1 MASRQTGNN
10 EYEGIDTPKTDI
22 RNNEI
27 SGIVLHKET
36 RRPLKNLLIVA
47 FDLDPKRFNPDGDEI
62 RVNTDPQS
70 ALNDPATFKVTQ
82 RGQLPNGVPGD
93 RLGSVLTDKN
103 GQFKINYD
111 DEAFQIRRKSLEA
124 LLTEQ
129 KGQLRTFN
137 HEYDKILQ
145 ALAEKPEL
153 RPDLFLV
160 VLVAEE
166 SGQSEFDNVLFRSN
180 WARINAGRIE
190 NYIIEISSK
199 ELISKEIPIPKASS
213 ASESV
218 DAKIA
223 KVRKKRENER
233 YFRLEMTKVH
243 KDFDLKDQAEKEDVR
258 GLVKKALIQDI
269 GDFGANSKFVR
280 FVQDGETIEA
290 AQKDVYW
297 NGVNQFHKVIKSQND
312 ETLPGEGVKISL
324 FLTDQEKKDL
334 NLEATRFTHVDGD
347 DYFRLDDEAAI
358 RALLFKKEDDGGINS
373 ILFSENP
380 ISKYCLERSK
390 EAKCAK
396 DFLADPPPV
405 APQPPEGVPAPATTT
420 QTADI
425 PELIDKVLFSKGSTI
440 FDDDEDRSKRPD
452 AASVQA
458 SVDSFAL
465 QKGPA
470 DATAFYDFN
479 SLQIAF
485 SHVWKQLV
493 DQTVVNLSEQA
504 HFGLQNTGKK
514 SFIPPLAGAATLY
527 KMGFIQAIA
536 TAQAQQDPIPVSVI
550 KNFDVHVLE
559 YEALSNTQKDELNR
573 IAEEIDKLKENPI
586 EQITGP
592 STFSGFSIGKGI
604 ELSPNMTYVDHSD
617 NIESLYDQGEMILE
631 NIRINMP
638 NSTNS
643 ILKEL
648 QDRLQSKYEYTVFAA
663 DKDYHSVNFGLMNT
677 FRQKWEPISYQ
688 AGKLAKTIPMAPKE
702 ERKYSVKMTRKL
714 KTSEKQAQKFNSAID
729 SEFNLTSRAES
740 EIVSKAQKKSD
751 FELNAHAQY
760 GQSWAKLGLGK
771 DASKDS
777 SEAKKS
783 FRESVIKSAQEFK
796 DEWSLTV
803 ETEESFDSEQTESGT
818 IVNPNDELSVTYLFY
833 QLQRRYRVSEQ
844 LYRTMP
850 VVLVALD
857 VPSPHEITEGWV
869 IANDW
874 IINRALLDDSFRDAL
889 ELLAKESIGADFAL
903 RELRKSMREQRRLV
917 RTLEKEFAK
926 LERDV
931 ANKYSTL
938 QESVDERIDEE
949 HDKRF
954 FKRRLWHWVLRGGTN
969 PGEAPDPEMAK
980 ALEQAAADDHQYAVE
995 QAKQLSMAVQRE
1007 SNAMRSITRDYN
1019 KTMKQHLNALLAVKR
1034 LLTHIRE
1041 NILYYMQ
1048 AIWSMEVPDQRF
1060 MRLYKV
1066 KVPSFEVERTCTI
1079 AEKAADDIFGHF
1091 RKDGKKKYDA
1101 WIHGTVKEQNGVPD
1115 IEYKSLVEVADLDTV
1130 LGYKGN
1136 YIMFPLKKHNA
1147 LTELMAAPYV
1157 DEAFGAMDPDQL
1169 SNVNLEELSR
1179 YICCLHEEDPE
1190 QFEALKPV
1198 LNEWLKQLL
1207 ADPLRNGDE
1216 VIVPTDSLFIEM
1228 LPSDKSLLEDFKLKH
1243 RQMDVMKVRAEVRQM
1258 ELENLRYAAR
1268 LLADDF
1274 DDPEVD
1280 KKVVVHGGSNVIVG
1294 DE

>member
-1 MASRQTGNN
+1 MPDKKASS
-10 EYEGIDTPKTDI
+10 
-22 RNNEI
+22 NEI

-36 RRPLKNLLIVA
+36 KKPLKDLLIVA
-47 FDLDPKRFNPDGDEI
+47 FDLDPDKFNPDQDDI
-62 RVNTDPQS
+62 RVNPDPQS
-70 ALNDPATFKVTQ
+70 PLNDPATFKVTQ
-82 RGQLPNGVPGD
+82 QEPRPNGVPGD
-93 RLGSVLTDKN
+93 RLGSVLTDGN
-103 GQFKINYD
+103 GRFTINYED
-111 DEAFQIRRKSLEA
+111 DAFRIRRKKVG
-124 LLTEQ
+124 T
-129 KGQLRTFN
+129 R
-137 HEYDKILQ
+137 DDV
-145 ALAEKPEL
+145 PEH

-160 VLVAEE
+160 VLLAEE
-166 SGQSEFDNVLFRSN
+166 SGQSEFDNVLFRAN
-180 WARINAGRIE
+180 WARINAGRVE
-190 NYIIEISSK
+190 SYIIEISSDDLK
-199 ELISKEIPIPKASS
+199 EKGLPIPAASS
-213 ASESV
+213 ESNSI
-218 DAKIA
+218 DAKVTTLKKEKLNA
-223 KVRKKRENER
+223 RK
-233 YFRLEMTKVH
+233 FRLKMAEMHKV
-243 KDFDLKDQAEKEDVR
+243 FDQEDHAEKEEVR
-258 GLVKKALIQDI
+258 GLVKNALIRDI
-269 GDFGANSKFVR
+269 GNLGANNKFVR

-290 AQKDVYW
+290 AQQEVYKT
-297 NGVNQFHKVIKSQND
+297 GADQFREVIESQNPQ
-312 ETLPGEGVKISL
+312 EPEPGEGVKISL
-324 FLTDQEKKDL
+324 FLTDSEKEDL
-334 NLEATRFTHVDGD
+334 NLDATRFTHDGE

-358 RALLFKKEDDGGINS
+358 RTLLFKKEDDGGINS

-380 ISKYCLERSK
+380 ISKYCLEKSK

-396 DFLADPPPV
+396 DFLEDQPPA
-405 APQPPEGVPAPATTT
+405 APQPPEGVPPPATTT

-440 FDDDEDRSKRPD
+440 FDDDEDRLKRPD

-493 DQTVVNLSEQA
+493 DQTVVNLGEEA
-504 HFGLQNTGKK
+504 HFGLKNTGKK
-514 SFIPPLAGAATLY
+514 SYLDSAIPGAVMDRAFLN
-527 KMGFIQAIA
+527 QAVYNVIM
-536 TAQAQQDPIPVSVI
+536 QQDPIPASVV

-559 YEALSNTQKDELNR
+559 YEALSENQKDELKE
-573 IAEEIDKLKENPI
+573 IASEINELKENHPI
-586 EQITGP
+586 PSIDRSGPFNFP
-592 STFSGFSIGKGI
+592 STS
-604 ELSPNMTYVDHSD
+604 LTYVDHSD
-617 NIESLYDQGEMILE
+617 KIESLYDQGEMILE
-631 NIRINMP
+631 NIRINKP

-648 QDRLQSKYEYTVFAA
+648 QERLQGKYEFTVFAA

-677 FRQKWEPISYQ
+677 YRQKWEPISYQ

-714 KTSEKQAQKFNSAID
+714 KTSEKQAQKYNSAID

-740 EIVSKAQKKSD
+740 EIVSKAQKKTD
-751 FELNAHAQY
+751 FEFNINAKY
-760 GQSWAKLGLGK
+760 GQSSSKLGLGK

-803 ETEESFDSEQTESGT
+803 DSEESFDSEQMESGT
-818 IVNPNDELSVTYLFY
+818 INNPNEELSVTYLFY

-857 VPSPHEITEGWV
+857 VPSPDEITEGWV

-874 IINRALLDDSFRDAL
+874 IINRVLLDDSFRDAL

-903 RELRKSMREQRRLV
+903 RELRKNMREQRRLV

-931 ANKYSTL
+931 ANKYSTFK
-938 QESVDERIDEE
+938 ESVDERIDEE

-954 FKRRLWHWVLRGGTN
+954 YKRRLFHWIFGAAPN
-969 PGEAPDPEMAK
+969 PEEKPDPEMAK

-995 QAKQLSMAVQRE
+995 QAKRLSMSVQRE
-1007 SNAMRSITRDYN
+1007 KNALFSITRDYN
-1019 KTMKQHLNALLAVKR
+1019 ETMKRHLNALLAVKR

-1041 NILYYMQ
+1041 NVLYYMQ
-1048 AIWSMEVPDQRF
+1048 AIWSMEPPDQRF

-1066 KVPSFEVERTCTI
+1066 KVPSFEAERTCTI
-1079 AEKAADDIFGHF
+1079 AAVEADDIFGHF

-1101 WIHGTVKEQNGVPD
+1101 WIHGTVKEQNGAPD

-1130 LGYKGN
+1130 LGFKGN

-1179 YICCLHEEDPE
+1179 YICCLHEEDPV
-1190 QFEALKPV
+1190 QFQTLKPV

-1243 RQMDVMKVRAEVRQM
+1243 RQVDVMKVRAEVRQM
-1258 ELENLRYAAR
+1258 ELENVRFAAR
-1268 LLADDF
+1268 LLKGERE
-1274 DDPEVD
+1274 DPEID
-1280 KKVVVHGGSNVIVG
+1280 KKVVVHGADGVIV
-1294 DE
+1294 DD

>member
-1 MASRQTGNN
+1 MAT
-10 EYEGIDTPKTDI
+10 TDI
-22 RNNEI
+22 RSNQI

-36 RRPLKNLLIVA
+36 KRPLKDLLVVA
-47 FDLDPKRFNPDGDEI
+47 FDLDPDGLNPDRDAI

-70 ALNDPATFKVTQ
+70 LLNDPATFKVTE
-82 RGQLPNGVPGD
+82 REQLPNGVPGD
-93 RLGSVLTDKN
+93 RLGSVLTDED
-103 GQFKINYD
+103 GQFQIKYD
-111 DEAFQIRRKSLEA
+111 DDAFRIRRKKVRTRGEIP
-124 LLTEQ
+124 EQ
-129 KGQLRTFN
+129 
-137 HEYDKILQ
+137 
-145 ALAEKPEL
+145 

-190 NYIIEISSK
+190 NYLIEISSEGLK
-199 ELISKEIPIPKASS
+199 AKGIPIPKAST

-223 KVRKKRENER
+223 MVRKERENER
-233 YFRLEMTKVH
+233 DFRLKMTEVH

-258 GLVKKALIQDI
+258 DLVKKALIRDI
-269 GDFGANSKFVR
+269 GDFNANSKFVR

-290 AQKDVYW
+290 AQRDVYKI
-297 NGVNQFHKVIKSQND
+297 GANQFNKVIKSQD
-312 ETLPGEGVKISL
+312 PQATQPGEGIKISL
-324 FLTDQEKKDL
+324 YLTDEEKEDL
-334 NLEATRFTHVDGD
+334 NLEATRFTHDD
-347 DYFRLDDEAAI
+347 DKDYFRLDDEAAI
-358 RALLFKKEDDGGINS
+358 RALLFKKEDDDGINS
-373 ILFSENP
+373 VLFSENP
-380 ISKYCLERSK
+380 ISKYCLEKSK

-396 DFLADPPPV
+396 DFLADPPLVP
-405 APQPPEGVPAPATTT
+405 PQPAEGVPPPPTTT

-425 PELIDKVLFSKGSTI
+425 PELINKVLFSKGSTI
-440 FDDDEDRSKRPD
+440 FDDDEDQLKRPD

-493 DQTVVNLSEQA
+493 DQTVVNLGEEA
-504 HFGLQNTGKK
+504 HFGLKNAGKK
-514 SFIPPLAGAATLY
+514 SYLDSVMQGAVMDKALLNQVVY
-527 KMGFIQAIA
+527 YAIW
-536 TAQAQQDPIPVSVI
+536 QQDPIPASVV

-559 YEALSNTQKDELNR
+559 YEALTENQKNELKK
-573 IAEEIDKLKENPI
+573 IAEEINELKESERRVTSSSSSGSGI
-586 EQITGP
+586 KI
-592 STFSGFSIGKGI
+592 STTV
-604 ELSPNMTYVDHSD
+604 TYVGHSD
-617 NIESLYDQGEMILE
+617 KIESLYDQGEMILE
-631 NIRINMP
+631 NIRINKP

-714 KTSEKQAQKFNSAID
+714 KTSEKQAQKFNSEID
-729 SEFNLTSRAES
+729 NEFNLTSRAES

-751 FELNAHAQY
+751 FEFNINAKY
-760 GQSWAKLGLGK
+760 GQSSSKLGLGK

-803 ETEESFDSEQTESGT
+803 ESEESFDSELTESGT
-818 IVNPNDELSVTYLFY
+818 ITNPNDELSVTYLFY

-857 VPSPHEITEGWV
+857 VPSPDEITEGWV

-889 ELLAKESIGADFAL
+889 ELLAKESIGDDFAL
-903 RELRKSMREQRRLV
+903 RELRKNMREQRRLV
-917 RTLEKEFAK
+917 RSLEKEFAK

-954 FKRRLWHWVLRGGTN
+954 YKRTLIHRLFGGGSD
-969 PGEAPDPEMAK
+969 PAEKPDPEMAK

-995 QAKQLSMAVQRE
+995 QSKQLSMAVQRE

-1048 AIWSMEVPDQRF
+1048 AIWSMEPPDQRF

-1079 AEKAADDIFGHF
+1079 AADETDDIFSHF

-1101 WIHGTVKEQNGVPD
+1101 WIQGTVKEQNGAPD

-1136 YIMFPLKKHNA
+1136 YIMFPMIKHNA

-1190 QFEALKPV
+1190 QFETLKPV

-1216 VIVPTDSLFIEM
+1216 IIVPTDSLFIEM

-1258 ELENLRYAAR
+1258 ELENVRYAAR

-1274 DDPEVD
+1274 EDPEVD
-1280 KKVVVHGGSNVIVG
+1280 KKVVVHGGSSVIVG
-1294 DE
+1294 NE

>member
-1 MASRQTGNN
+1 MPDKETRS
-10 EYEGIDTPKTDI
+10 
-22 RNNEI
+22 NEI

-36 RRPLKNLLIVA
+36 RKPLKDLLIVA
-47 FDLDPKRFNPDGDEI
+47 FDLDPDKFNPDQDAI
-62 RVNTDPQS
+62 RVNPDPQS
-70 ALNDPATFKVTQ
+70 PLNDPATFKVTQ
-82 RGQLPNGVPGD
+82 QEPRPNGVPGD
-93 RLGSVLTDKN
+93 RLGSVLTDEN
-103 GQFKINYD
+103 GQFTINYED
-111 DEAFQIRRKSLEA
+111 DAFRIRRKKVG
-124 LLTEQ
+124 T
-129 KGQLRTFN
+129 R
-137 HEYDKILQ
+137 DDV
-145 ALAEKPEL
+145 PEL

-166 SGQSEFDNVLFRSN
+166 SGQSEFDNVLFRAN
-180 WARINAGRIE
+180 WARINAGRVE
-190 NYIIEISSK
+190 SYLIEISSDDLK
-199 ELISKEIPIPKASS
+199 EKGLHIPTASS
-213 ASESV
+213 DSKSI
-218 DAKIA
+218 DARVAALK
-223 KVRKKRENER
+223 KEKENTRK
-233 YFRLEMTKVH
+233 FRLKMTDVNTA
-243 KDFDLKDQAEKEDVR
+243 FDQEDLVEKEEVR
-258 GLVKKALIQDI
+258 GLLKNALIRDI
-269 GDFGANSKFVR
+269 GDLGANNKLVR
-280 FVQDGETIEA
+280 FVQDGETIET
-290 AQKDVYW
+290 AQQEVYKT
-297 NGVNQFHKVIKSQND
+297 GADQFREVIKSQNPQ
-312 ETLPGEGVKISL
+312 EPEPGEGVKISL
-324 FLTDQEKKDL
+324 FLTDSEKEDL
-334 NLEATRFTHVDGD
+334 NLEATRFTHGDD

-358 RALLFKKEDDGGINS
+358 RALLFKKEDGGGINS

-380 ISKYCLERSK
+380 ISKYCLEKSK

-396 DFLADPPPV
+396 DFLANQPPA
-405 APQPPEGVPAPATTT
+405 APQPPEVAPPPATTT

-440 FDDDEDRSKRPD
+440 FDDDEDQLKRPD
-452 AASVQA
+452 AGSVQA

-493 DQTVVNLSEQA
+493 DQTIVNLGEEA
-504 HFGLQNTGKK
+504 HFGLKNKGKK
-514 SFIPPLAGAATLY
+514 SYLDSMTAVAVMDKAFLSQTVY
-527 KMGFIQAIA
+527 HAIW
-536 TAQAQQDPIPVSVI
+536 QQDPVPASVV
-550 KNFDVHVLE
+550 KNFDVHVSE
-559 YEALSNTQKDELNR
+559 YEALSENQKDELER
-573 IAEEIDKLKENPI
+573 IADAINELKEA
-586 EQITGP
+586 ERRVTSSRSTGA
-592 STFSGFSIGKGI
+592 SIKI
-604 ELSPNMTYVDHSD
+604 LTTVTYVGQSD
-617 NIESLYDQGEMILE
+617 KIESLYDQGEMILE
-631 NIRINMP
+631 NIRINKP

-648 QDRLQSKYEYTVFAA
+648 QERLQSKSEYTIFAA

-677 FRQKWEPISYQ
+677 YRQKWEPISYQ

-714 KTSEKQAQKFNSAID
+714 KTSEKQAQKYNSEID

-751 FELNAHAQY
+751 FEFNINAKY
-760 GQSWAKLGLGK
+760 GQSSSKLGLGK

-803 ETEESFDSEQTESGT
+803 DSEESFDSEQTESGT
-818 IVNPNDELSVTYLFY
+818 ITNPNDELSVTYLFY

-857 VPSPHEITEGWV
+857 VPSPDEITEGWV

-889 ELLAKESIGADFAL
+889 ELLAKESIGDEFAL
-903 RELRKSMREQRRLV
+903 RELRKNMREQRRLV
-917 RTLEKEFAK
+917 RSLEKEFAK

-954 FKRRLWHWVLRGGTN
+954 YKRTLINRLFGGGSD
-969 PGEAPDPEMAK
+969 PAQKPDPEMAK

-995 QAKQLSMAVQRE
+995 QSKQLSMAVQRE

-1048 AIWSMEVPDQRF
+1048 AIWSMEPPDQRF

-1066 KVPSFEVERTCTI
+1066 KVPSFEAERTCTI
-1079 AEKAADDIFGHF
+1079 AVDEADDIFGHF

-1101 WIHGTVKEQNGVPD
+1101 WIHGTIKEQNGAPD

-1130 LGYKGN
+1130 LGFKGN
-1136 YIMFPLKKHNA
+1136 YIMFPMKKHNA

-1179 YICCLHEEDPE
+1179 YICCLHEEDPV
-1190 QFEALKPV
+1190 QFETLKPV

-1243 RQMDVMKVRAEVRQM
+1243 RQMDVMKARAEVRQM
-1258 ELENLRYAAR
+1258 ELENVRYASR
-1268 LLADDF
+1268 LLSGEN
-1274 DDPEVD
+1274 DDPDVD
-1280 KKVVVHGGSNVIVG
+1280 KSVVVHGGANVIVG

>member
-1 MASRQTGNN
+1 MLATQYTKQHEECEMA
-10 EYEGIDTPKTDI
+10 KTDI
-22 RNNEI
+22 RSNEI
-27 SGIVLHKET
+27 SGIVLHKQT
-36 RRPLKNLLIVA
+36 KKPLKNLLIVA
-47 FDLDPKRFNPDGDEI
+47 FDLDPDKFNPDQDGI
-62 RVNTDPQS
+62 RVNPDPQS
-70 ALNDPATFKVTQ
+70 PLNDPATFKVTQ
-82 RGQLPNGVPGD
+82 QEPRPNGVPGD
-93 RLGSVLTDKN
+93 RLGSVLTDGN
-103 GQFKINYD
+103 GQFTINYE
-111 DEAFQIRRKSLEA
+111 DEAFRIRRKKVGMRDDA
-124 LLTEQ
+124 Q
-129 KGQLRTFN
+129 
-137 HEYDKILQ
+137 
-145 ALAEKPEL
+145 EL

-160 VLVAEE
+160 VLIAEE

-180 WARINAGRIE
+180 WARINAGRVE
-190 NYIIEISSK
+190 NYVIEISSADLK
-199 ELISKEIPIPKASS
+199 RKGLHVPTASS
-213 ASESV
+213 ELNSI

-223 KVRKKRENER
+223 TLREERNNVRD
-233 YFRLEMTKVH
+233 FRLKMTEMH
-243 KDFDLKDQAEKEDVR
+243 RDFDQEDLAEKEEVR
-258 GLVKKALIQDI
+258 GLVTNALIRDI
-269 GDFGANSKFVR
+269 RDFGTNNKFVR
-280 FVQDGETIEA
+280 FVQADETIETVQRDIYNIGA
-290 AQKDVYW
+290 
-297 NGVNQFHKVIKSQND
+297 NQFRNVIKSQNPQ
-312 ETLPGEGVKISL
+312 PGEGVKISL
-324 FLTDQEKKDL
+324 YLTHQEKEDL
-334 NLEATRFTHVDGD
+334 NLETTRFTHDD
-347 DYFRLDDEAAI
+347 NKDYFRLDDEAAI
-358 RALLFKKEDDGGINS
+358 RSLLFKKEDDDGINS

-380 ISKYCLERSK
+380 INKYCLEKSK
-390 EAKCAK
+390 EAKCAQ

-405 APQPPEGVPAPATTT
+405 SPQLPEGVPSPSTTT
-420 QTADI
+420 QNADI
-425 PELIDKVLFSKGSTI
+425 PELIDKVLFSKSSTI
-440 FDDDEDRSKRPD
+440 FDDDEDQLKRPD
-452 AASVQA
+452 ATSVQA

-493 DQTVVNLSEQA
+493 DQTVVNLGEEA
-504 HFGLQNTGKK
+504 HFGLKNEGKK
-514 SFIPPLAGAATLY
+514 SYLDSAIQGAAMDKAFLSQVVTY
-527 KMGFIQAIA
+527 AIWK
-536 TAQAQQDPIPVSVI
+536 QDPVPAAVV
-550 KNFDVHVLE
+550 KNFDVHDLE
-559 YEALSNTQKDELNR
+559 YEALSENQKEELKK
-573 IAEEIDKLKENPI
+573 IANEINKLKENHPI
-586 EQITGP
+586 PLIVRSGPFNTP
-592 STFSGFSIGKGI
+592 STR
-604 ELSPNMTYVDHSD
+604 LTYVDHSD
-617 NIESLYDQGEMILE
+617 KIESLYDQGEMILE
-631 NIRINMP
+631 NIRINKP
-638 NSTNS
+638 NSTNI
-643 ILKEL
+643 ILREL
-648 QDRLQSKYEYTVFAA
+648 QERLQGKYEFTVFAA
-663 DKDYHSVNFGLMNT
+663 DKDYNSVNFGLMNT
-677 FRQKWEPISYQ
+677 YRQKWEPISYQ

-702 ERKYSVKMTRKL
+702 ERKYSVKITRKL
-714 KTSEKQAQKFNSAID
+714 KNSEKQAQKYNSAID

-751 FELNAHAQY
+751 FEFNINAKY
-760 GQSWAKLGLGK
+760 GQSSSKLGLGK

-803 ETEESFDSEQTESGT
+803 DSEESFDSEQTESGT
-818 IVNPNDELSVTYLFY
+818 ISNPNDELSVTYLFY

-889 ELLAKESIGADFAL
+889 ELLAKESIGNDFAL
-903 RELRKSMREQRRLV
+903 RELRKNMREQRRLV
-917 RTLEKEFAK
+917 RSLEKEFAK

-938 QESVDERIDEE
+938 QASVDERIDEE

-954 FKRRLWHWVLRGGTN
+954 YKRTLFNQLFGGGSD
-969 PGEAPDPEMAK
+969 PAEKPDPEMAK

-995 QAKQLSMAVQRE
+995 QSKQLSMAVQRE

-1041 NILYYMQ
+1041 NILFYMQ
-1048 AIWSMEVPDQRF
+1048 AIWSMEPPDQRF

-1066 KVPSFEVERTCTI
+1066 KVPSFEAERTCTI
-1079 AEKAADDIFGHF
+1079 AADETNDIFGHF

-1101 WIHGTVKEQNGVPD
+1101 WIHGTIKEQNGAAD

-1130 LGYKGN
+1130 LGFKGN

-1190 QFEALKPV
+1190 QFETLKPV

-1216 VIVPTDSLFIEM
+1216 IIIPTDSLFIEM

-1258 ELENLRYAAR
+1258 ELENVRYAAR
-1268 LLADDF
+1268 LLADDYA
-1274 DDPEVD
+1274 DPDID
-1280 KKVVVHGGSNVIVG
+1280 KKIVVHGGSSVIVG

>member
-1 MASRQTGNN
+1 MPDKETHS
-10 EYEGIDTPKTDI
+10 
-22 RNNEI
+22 NEI
-27 SGIVLHKET
+27 SGIVLHKESKK
-36 RRPLKNLLIVA
+36 PLKNLLIVA
-47 FDLDPKRFNPDGDEI
+47 FDLDPEGFNPDQDAI

-82 RGQLPNGVPGD
+82 REPLPNGVPGD

-103 GQFKINYD
+103 GQFQINYD
-111 DEAFQIRRKSLEA
+111 DEAFRIRRKKA
-124 LLTEQ
+124 GTRDDIPEQ
-129 KGQLRTFN
+129 
-137 HEYDKILQ
+137 
-145 ALAEKPEL
+145 
-153 RPDLFLV
+153 RPDLFLI

-166 SGQSEFDNVLFRSN
+166 SGQSEFDNVLFRAN
-180 WARINAGRIE
+180 WARINAGRVE
-190 NYIIEISSK
+190 NYVIEISSDDLEAK
-199 ELISKEIPIPKASS
+199 GLPIPAASIE
-213 ASESV
+213 SESI
-218 DAKIA
+218 DAKITT
-223 KVRKKRENER
+223 VRKER
-233 YFRLEMTKVH
+233 KNVRDFRLKMAEAH
-243 KDFDLKDQAEKEDVR
+243 KDFDLEDKAEKEEVR
-258 GLVKKALIQDI
+258 GLVKNALIRNI
-269 GDFGANSKFVR
+269 GDLGANNKFVR

-290 AQKDVYW
+290 AQQELYKTGAD
-297 NGVNQFHKVIKSQND
+297 QFREVIKSKSQNPQ
-312 ETLPGEGVKISL
+312 PGEGVKISL
-324 FLTDQEKKDL
+324 YLTDSEKEDL
-334 NLEATRFTHVDGD
+334 NLDATRFTHDDGE

-380 ISKYCLERSK
+380 ISKYCLEKSK

-396 DFLADPPPV
+396 DFLADPPPA
-405 APQPPEGVPAPATTT
+405 APQPPEGVPPPATTT

-440 FDDDEDRSKRPD
+440 FDDNEDRLKRPD

-493 DQTVVNLSEQA
+493 DQTVVNLGEEA
-504 HFGLQNTGKK
+504 HFGLKNAGKK
-514 SFIPPLAGAATLY
+514 SYLDSKVQGAVMDKAFLSQTVY
-527 KMGFIQAIA
+527 HAIW
-536 TAQAQQDPIPVSVI
+536 QQDPVPASVV
-550 KNFDVHVLE
+550 KNFDVHVSE
-559 YEALSNTQKDELNR
+559 YEALSENQKDELER
-573 IAEEIDKLKENPI
+573 IADAINELKEA
-586 EQITGP
+586 ERRVTSS
-592 STFSGFSIGKGI
+592 STSGASIKI
-604 ELSPNMTYVDHSD
+604 LTTVTYVGQSD
-617 NIESLYDQGEMILE
+617 KIESLYDQGEMILE
-631 NIRINMP
+631 NIRINKP

-648 QDRLQSKYEYTVFAA
+648 QERLQGKYEFTVFAA
-663 DKDYHSVNFGLMNT
+663 DKDYHSVNFGLLNT
-677 FRQKWEPISYQ
+677 YRQKWEPISYQ

-702 ERKYSVKMTRKL
+702 ERKYSVKVSRKL
-714 KTSEKQAQKFNSAID
+714 KTTEKQAQKFNSSID

-751 FELNAHAQY
+751 FEFNINAKY
-760 GQSWAKLGLGK
+760 GQSSSKLGLGK
-771 DASKDS
+771 DARKDS

-803 ETEESFDSEQTESGT
+803 DSEESFDSEQTESGT
-818 IVNPNDELSVTYLFY
+818 ITNPNDELSVTYLFY

-857 VPSPHEITEGWV
+857 VPSPDEITEGWV

-889 ELLAKESIGADFAL
+889 ELLAKESIGDEFAL
-903 RELRKSMREQRRLV
+903 RELRKNMREQRRLV
-917 RTLEKEFAK
+917 RSLEKEFAK

-954 FKRRLWHWVLRGGTN
+954 YKRTLINRLFGG
-969 PGEAPDPEMAK
+969 GSDLAQKPDAEMAK

-995 QAKQLSMAVQRE
+995 QSKQLSMAVQRE

-1048 AIWSMEVPDQRF
+1048 AIWSMEPPDQRF

-1066 KVPSFEVERTCTI
+1066 KVPSFEAERTCTI
-1079 AEKAADDIFGHF
+1079 AVDEADDIFGHF

-1101 WIHGTVKEQNGVPD
+1101 WIHGTIKEQNGAPD
-1115 IEYKSLVEVADLDTV
+1115 IDYKSLVEVADLDTV
-1130 LGYKGN
+1130 LGFKGN
-1136 YIMFPLKKHNA
+1136 YIMFPMKKHNA

-1179 YICCLHEEDPE
+1179 YICCLHKEDPV
-1190 QFEALKPV
+1190 QFEALKDV

-1243 RQMDVMKVRAEVRQM
+1243 RQMDVMKVRAEVREM
-1258 ELENLRYAAR
+1258 ELENVRYAAR
-1268 LLADDF
+1268 LLDDNF
-1274 DDPEVD
+1274 EEPDVD
-1280 KKVVVHGGSNVIVG
+1280 KKVVVHGDSSVIVG